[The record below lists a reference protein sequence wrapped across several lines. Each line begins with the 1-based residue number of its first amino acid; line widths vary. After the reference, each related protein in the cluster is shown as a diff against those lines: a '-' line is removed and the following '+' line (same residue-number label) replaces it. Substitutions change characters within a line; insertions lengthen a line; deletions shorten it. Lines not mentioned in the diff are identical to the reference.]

1 MKMIEIQFPKFDDVQ
16 MAEGLNQLK
25 INLSFSGKNINVIT
39 VTSSVPNEGKS
50 SVAFNLS
57 CSLADGGKKVLL
69 VDCDLRNSTMI
80 SKYHIAKINKGLSHY
95 LSGQANMNDIVYST
109 KKEHFYMLPSGPFV
123 LDPIT
128 LLESE
133 DFTILLQEMRKN
145 FDYIILD
152 TPPLGAVMDPV
163 IIGQNS
169 DGAVIV
175 IEQGVISRKLVQNV
189 VKQLKRADIRVLG
202 AVLNKAN
209 NGMDGYG
216 NYGYGYGHEQEKQGV
231 IGKIKNKVTQ
241 LENYLKQK

>member
-1 MKMIEIQFPKFDDVQ
+1 MKIIEMQFPKFDNIQ
-16 MAEGLNQLK
+16 MTEGLNQLK
-25 INLSFSGKNINVIT
+25 INLAFCGKNINVIT
-39 VTSSVPNEGKS
+39 VTSTVPNEGKS
-50 SVAFNLS
+50 SVSFNLA
-57 CSLADGGKKVLL
+57 CSLADSGKKALL

-128 LLESE
+128 LLEGE

-169 DGAVIV
+169 DGAVVV
-175 IEQGVISRKLVQNV
+175 IEQGVIKRKLIQNV

-202 AVLNKAN
+202 AVLNKVN
-209 NGMDGYG
+209 DKDKYG
-216 NYGYGYGHEQEKQGV
+216 NYGYYGYYGYG
-231 IGKIKNKVTQ
+231 NK
-241 LENYLKQK
+241 K